1 MTAPRWPSGS
11 AAPGCGQ
18 GPPPGCGRAARPTP
32 AGRPWCAQLRWV
44 HDMIRSDLAAIRQMA
59 ADAAAGRPAGALR
72 EAVRSLAMASP
83 VWQLKV
89 SCLQHCRFVHSHHT
103 HESIALFPALRQ
115 ANPALNPVVD
125 KLEADHQHVSDLLD
139 EVEEAARELGEAAG
153 DEARQRL
160 AAALDTLSADLL
172 AHLDYEE
179 QHIADTLR
187 SWTRWPGW

>member
-1 MTAPRWPSGS
+1 MTAPAGPSGS
-11 AAPGCGQ
+11 AYP
-18 GPPPGCGRAARPTP
+18 AAGGSAYP
-32 AGRPWCAQLRWV
+32 AAGGSAQANPRGEALVRELRWV
-44 HDMIRSDLAAIRQMA
+44 HVMIRSDLAAIRQMA

-139 EVEEAARELGEAAG
+139 EVEEAARGLGEAAG